1 MSFRGKMSVL
11 AVSAAIAMYAA
22 IGGMLSP
29 WTRAQQPINDA
40 GAQIR
45 IFESVLQHIQND
57 YVDEPNLEKVRY
69 GALRG
74 LVGGLDPYSSYL
86 TADQVKDFNA
96 AKTSNKVGIGAEF
109 SQVSL
114 YLYVV
119 SVIKGSNADKA
130 GLKAGDVV
138 EYIENKA
145 TRDISLYDA
154 RQLVMGEPGSV
165 VNLRVLRPGVKPQVI
180 KVTRGTYRVPSA
192 EARVEANKTGVIKVY
207 SLEDGEAADIKTQIQ
222 NLTKQGVQKIV
233 LDLRGVAT
241 GTLPEAVA
249 VANLFIK
256 EGDIAKVSGSRLV
269 GRRQLFAGEE
279 AGEPLVGHREA
290 ILAAFAADPS
300 KAVYDGKLAVLID
313 LGSAGPSEVVASAI
327 LERKRGEVVGERSFG
342 SGTEQQLYTLRG
354 GDGLLL
360 TTAKWASAS
369 GTPFLGEER
378 ASMGVKPS
386 VEVKRPDTPEPLEVE
401 ELIDQQD
408 QQNQNPQPGASPSPT
423 PKTEQP
429 KAAQEDL
436 QLKKAIEVLQDK
448 SQAAKAAGN

>member
-1 MSFRGKMSVL
+1 MSFRGKISILILSVTVAL
-11 AVSAAIAMYAA
+11 YAV

-29 WTRAQQPINDA
+29 WARAQQPINDS
-40 GAQIR
+40 GAQLR
-45 IFESVLQHIQND
+45 IFEAVLQHIQND

-86 TADQVKDFNA
+86 TPQQVADFKAN
-96 AKTSNKVGIGAEF
+96 KNSNKVGIGAEF

-119 SVIKGSNADKA
+119 SVTKGSNAERA
-130 GLKAGDVV
+130 GLRAGDVV

-154 RQLVMGEPGSV
+154 RQMILGDSGTA
-165 VNLRVLRPGVKPQVI
+165 VNLRVLRSGEKPQTL
-180 KVTRGTYRVPSA
+180 KVTRGGYKTPQA
-192 EARVEANKTGVIKVY
+192 EARVEAGKIGVVKVY
-207 SLEDGEAADIKTQIQ
+207 SLEDGEANDIRAQVQ

-241 GTLPEAVA
+241 GTLNEGVA

-256 EGDIAKVSGSRLV
+256 DGELAKVV
-269 GRRQLFAGEE
+269 GKENKVLRTLT
-279 AGEPLVGHREA
+279 
-290 ILAAFAADPS
+290 ADPN
-300 KAVYDGKLAVLID
+300 KAVFDGKVAVLID
-313 LGSAGPSEVVASAI
+313 LGTAGAAEVVASAI
-327 LERKRGEVVGERSFG
+327 LDRKRGDVVGERSFG
-342 SGTEQQLYTLRG
+342 AGTEQELFPLRG

-360 TTAKWASAS
+360 TVAKWASVS
-369 GTPFLGEER
+369 GNPFLGDDR
-378 ASMGVKPS
+378 ATMGVKPS

-408 QQNQNPQPGASPSPT
+408 EQNQNPQPAASPSPVKE
-423 PKTEQP
+423 PVKP
-429 KAAQEDL
+429 MVDDI
-436 QLKKAIEVLQDK
+436 QLKKALEILQDK
-448 SQAAKAAGN
+448 SQAARSGE